1 MLKLVSVSK
10 YYRSPESVTQAL
22 RRVSLNMNIGEFVV
36 ITGESG
42 SGKSTLLNVLS
53 GLDSYE
59 EGELFVN
66 NEETSYYAKED
77 WERYRSQYI
86 GFIFQN
92 YNIIDSYTVYQNVVT
107 ALTIQGYPKE
117 QRKARALELIDRVGL
132 SEQKNQKSSTLS
144 GGQKQRVS
152 IARALA
158 KDAPIIVAD
167 EPTGNLDKDAGQNII
182 QLLKEISAEKLVVM
196 VTHNYE
202 EVKAFATR
210 RVRLF
215 DGEIVEDK
223 TLVQAEAKTI
233 EAPAL
238 HEGMA
243 LGEKIAMSIRN
254 LFSMPKRFILTL
266 SISLFIVLVF
276 SFVYGSYVESSN
288 AMDISYW
295 HPYFQNNDKSRIIVV
310 RRDGEPF
317 TETELEA
324 LASINNVRSVLPFDP
339 LLDLQ
344 MGVVGKGYYNILP
357 STSISQSDLSSGRLP
372 QNYNE
377 IVIPRDRGDI
387 GDIFMLST
395 SQEIWMYDE
404 SVTNVGEAFT
414 VVGISRER
422 YSYNLYLHV
431 DFFDDAYYQF
441 QATKNQLD
449 FSLYYNND
457 LFLQSSNIF
466 VIIDDSLENNDVLI
480 NNVLFEQLRDF
491 GFGQMFPNF
500 SVEDLE
506 NEVFTLNFSHILYE
520 GSSEIRIVGTY
531 GETGEQRGWESG
543 ITLNQETFDALFS
556 LESRQITLIVQDN
569 FDANRVLNQL
579 DKQTYH
585 TVYPAEYES
594 PGMFNF
600 AIFTRIMSLIS
611 VAFLL
616 TVMYFLTYLSLRN
629 IMRARK
635 KDYVI
640 YRSIGATQKDLNQI
654 TIFELIF
661 LFVVAFITVYS
672 ALAVN
677 AYMQTIIPNY
687 LRFYSIGNYLFAI
700 FLLIGLAIAIG
711 LRFNQ
716 RIFKDSVITALR
728 VE

>member
-223 TLVQAEAKTI
+223 TLVQTEAKTI

>member
-223 TLVQAEAKTI
+223 TLVQAEVKTI

-317 TETELEA
+317 TETELET
-324 LASINNVRSVLPFDP
+324 LASISNVRSVLPFDP

-344 MGVVGKGYYNILP
+344 MGVVGRGYYNILP

-377 IVIPRDRGDI
+377 IVIPKDRGDI

-422 YSYNLYLHV
+422 YSYNIYLHV

-457 LFLQSSNIF
+457 LFLQNSNIF
-466 VIIDDSLENNDVLI
+466 VVIDDSLENNDVLI

-506 NEVFTLNFSHILYE
+506 NEVFTLNFTHILYE

-543 ITLNQETFDALFS
+543 ITLNRETFEALFS